1 MAGATYFLV
10 VSTNPQPPVEASTA
24 VTPAPV
30 AVGPTGSPLPGEPQS
45 GGDEKVP
52 GGVKVV
58 PCGAV
63 ALRGHRPF
71 GKTQQG
77 PGPAEGGGPGR
88 LAEGGGRPPRVRMG
102 STWADTHSG
111 VGDRFTTLVKNSEVS
126 FSKDVLS
133 PQGVHPV

>member
-63 ALRGHRPF
+63 ALGVTAPS
-71 GKTQQG
+71 
-77 PGPAEGGGPGR
+77 
-88 LAEGGGRPPRVRMG
+88 GRPSR
-102 STWADTHSG
+102 
-111 VGDRFTTLVKNSEVS
+111 DRAGRRGRARRASRGRRETA
-126 FSKDVLS
+126 
-133 PQGVHPV
+133 PG